1 MMFETIAIIIL
12 FVSNVAAINL
22 YGRER
27 RKVDS
32 LRSLTR
38 RQSGNIARLHRYID
52 DLGLNK

>member
-1 MMFETIAIIIL
+1 MMFDTIAIIIL
-12 FVSNVAAINL
+12 FASNVAAINL

-27 RKVDS
+27 RKVES

>member
-1 MMFETIAIIIL
+1 MMFDTIAIIIL
-12 FVSNVAAINL
+12 FISNVAAINL

-27 RKVDS
+27 RKVES

-38 RQSGNIARLHRYID
+38 RQSARLARLHRYID